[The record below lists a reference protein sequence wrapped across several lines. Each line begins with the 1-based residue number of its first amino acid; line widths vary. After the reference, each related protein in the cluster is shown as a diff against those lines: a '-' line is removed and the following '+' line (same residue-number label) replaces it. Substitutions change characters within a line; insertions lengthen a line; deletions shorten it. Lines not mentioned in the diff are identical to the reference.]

1 MTLLPTTPVPPTPL
15 PTTTVLVGY
24 TQDQAGR
31 EALALGRL
39 LTGQTEADQNKADQS
54 KAGQQQTGQLIV
66 CTVVP
71 EVWNHPSLSAVD
83 QEYARYLDEHAQET
97 LTSARSLLVDVPQAQ
112 VQYLKHA
119 AKSTT
124 AGLSEAAAQA
134 GADVL
139 VVGSARSGGGLSMGG
154 LGSGGRLSLGSVSGE
169 LLHLSSLPVALAPQG
184 FEPRPGQAVTRLSCA
199 YAGTEVSNSTV
210 LEALRLAGRLG
221 VPLRVVAF
229 AVRDR
234 QMYPSLAGYK
244 AENMVVNAWKERT
257 QAALE
262 RLQEQLAGHSPPIS
276 VLIADG
282 DSWESAL
289 GQVDW
294 HPGEVLALGSSRMGV
309 LARVFL
315 GSNATKII
323 RASPVPVL
331 VLPKVG

>member
-1 MTLLPTTPVPPTPL
+1 M
-15 PTTTVLVGY
+15 TTVLVGY
-24 TQDQAGR
+24 AADQAGA

-39 LTGQTEADQNKADQS
+39 LTGQ
-54 KAGQQQTGQLIV
+54 GVGQLIV
-66 CTVVP
+66 CTIVP
-71 EVWNHPSLSAVD
+71 EVWNHPTLSAVD
-83 QEYARYLDEHAQET
+83 QEYATYLEEHAQET
-97 LTSARSLLVDVPQAQ
+97 LASAQSLLEGVESVPPLH

-119 AKSTT
+119 AKSATV
-124 AGLSEAAAQA
+124 GLSEAAALA

-139 VVGSARSGGGLSMGG
+139 VVGSARTGGGGG
-154 LGSGGRLSLGSVSGE
+154 VSGRLSLGSVSSE
-169 LLHLSSLPVALAPQG
+169 ILHSSGLPVALAPQG
-184 FEPRPGQAVTRLSCA
+184 YDMAAGQRVTRLSCA

-244 AENMVVNAWKERT
+244 AENMIVDAWRERT
-257 QAALE
+257 KAALE

-276 VLIADG
+276 VALADG
-282 DSWESAL
+282 ESWEEAL

-294 HPGEVLALGSSRMGV
+294 HPGEVLALGSSRMRV

-315 GSNATKII
+315 GSNASKII

>member
-1 MTLLPTTPVPPTPL
+1 M
-15 PTTTVLVGY
+15 TTVLVGY
-24 TQDQAGR
+24 AADQAGA

-39 LTGQTEADQNKADQS
+39 LTGQTE
-54 KAGQQQTGQLIV
+54 TGQLIV

-71 EVWNHPSLSAVD
+71 EVWNHPTLSAVD
-83 QEYARYLDEHAQET
+83 QEYANYLEEHAQET
-97 LTSARSLLVDVPQAQ
+97 LASARSLLEGVQAGQ

-119 AKSTT
+119 AKSATV
-124 AGLSEAAAQA
+124 GLSEAAALA

-139 VVGSARSGGGLSMGG
+139 VVGSARAGVS
-154 LGSGGRLSLGSVSGE
+154 GRLSLGSVSGE
-169 LLHLSSLPVALAPQG
+169 ILHSSGLPVALAPQG
-184 FEPRPGQAVTRLSCA
+184 YDLAPGQRVTRLSCA
-199 YAGTEVSNSTV
+199 YAGTEISNSTV

-244 AENMVVNAWKERT
+244 AENMIVDAWRERT
-257 QAALE
+257 KAALE
-262 RLQEQLAGHSPPIS
+262 RLQEQLAGHSPPLS
-276 VLIADG
+276 VALADG
-282 DSWESAL
+282 ESWEEAL

-315 GSNATKII
+315 GSNASKII

>member
-1 MTLLPTTPVPPTPL
+1 M
-15 PTTTVLVGY
+15 TTVLVGY
-24 TQDQAGR
+24 AADQAGA

-39 LTGQTEADQNKADQS
+39 LTAHAQ
-54 KAGQQQTGQLIV
+54 GQLIV

-71 EVWNHPSLSAVD
+71 EVWSHPALSAVD
-83 QEYARYLDEHAQET
+83 QEYADYLAEHAQET
-97 LTSARSLLVDVPQAQ
+97 LAGAQALLGEAEG

-119 AKSTT
+119 AKSATV
-124 AGLSEAAAQA
+124 GLSEAAAQA
-134 GADVL
+134 GAEVL
-139 VVGSARSGGGLSMGG
+139 VVGSARAGVS
-154 LGSGGRLSLGSVSGE
+154 GRLSLGSVSSE
-169 LLHLSSLPVALAPQG
+169 ILHLSSLPVALAPQG
-184 FEPRPGQAVTRLSCA
+184 FELLPGQQLTRLSCA

-244 AENMVVNAWKERT
+244 AENMIVNAWRERT

-276 VLIADG
+276 VAMADG
-282 DSWESAL
+282 ESWEEAL
-289 GQVDW
+289 GQVEW
-294 HPGEVLALGSSRMGV
+294 QPGEVLALGSSRMGM

-315 GSNATKII
+315 GSNASKII

>member
-1 MTLLPTTPVPPTPL
+1 MTLLPITPVPPTPL
-15 PTTTVLVGY
+15 PATTVLVGY

-39 LTGQTEADQNKADQS
+39 LMGQTEAHQTKA
-54 KAGQQQTGQLIV
+54 GQLIV

-97 LTSARSLLVDVPQAQ
+97 LASARNLLQDVPQVQ

-139 VVGSARSGGGLSMGG
+139 VVGSARSN
-154 LGSGGRLSLGSVSGE
+154 GGRLSLGSVSGE

-184 FEPRPGQAVTRLSCA
+184 FEPQPGQVVTRLSCA

-244 AENMVVNAWKERT
+244 AENMIVDAWRERT
-257 QAALE
+257 KSALE

-276 VLIADG
+276 VALADG
-282 DSWESAL
+282 ESWEEAL

-294 HPGEVLALGSSRMGV
+294 HPGEVLALGSSRMGI

-315 GSNATKII
+315 GSNASKII

>member
-1 MTLLPTTPVPPTPL
+1 M
-15 PTTTVLVGY
+15 TTVLVGY
-24 TQDQAGR
+24 AADQAGA
-31 EALALGRL
+31 EALVLGRL
-39 LTGQTEADQNKADQS
+39 LTGQ
-54 KAGQQQTGQLIV
+54 GTGQLIV
-66 CTVVP
+66 CTIVP
-71 EVWNHPSLSAVD
+71 EVWNHPTLSAVD
-83 QEYARYLDEHAQET
+83 QEYANYLDEHAQET
-97 LTSARSLLVDVPQAQ
+97 LASAWSLLEGMEGVPPIQ

-124 AGLSEAAAQA
+124 VGLSEAAAQA

-139 VVGSARSGGGLSMGG
+139 VVGSARAGVS
-154 LGSGGRLSLGSVSGE
+154 GRLSLGSVSSE
-169 LLHLSSLPVALAPQG
+169 ILHSSGLAVALAPQG
-184 FEPRPGQAVTRLSCA
+184 YDLAPGQRVTRLSCA

-210 LEALRLAGRLG
+210 LEALRLAGSLG

-244 AENMVVNAWKERT
+244 AENMIVDAWRERT
-257 QAALE
+257 KAALE

-276 VLIADG
+276 VALADG
-282 DSWESAL
+282 ESWEEAL

-315 GSNATKII
+315 GSNASKII

>member
-1 MTLLPTTPVPPTPL
+1 M
-15 PTTTVLVGY
+15 TTVLVGY
-24 TQDQAGR
+24 AADQAGA

-39 LTGQTEADQNKADQS
+39 LKGQGA
-54 KAGQQQTGQLIV
+54 GQLIV
-66 CTVVP
+66 CTIVP
-71 EVWNHPSLSAVD
+71 EVWNHPALSPVD
-83 QEYARYLDEHAQET
+83 QEYAQYLDEHAQET
-97 LTSARSLLVDVPQAQ
+97 LAGARSLLEGVPTLNN
-112 VQYLKHA
+112 VQYIKHA
-119 AKSTT
+119 AKSATV
-124 AGLSEAAAQA
+124 GLSEAAALV

-139 VVGSARSGGGLSMGG
+139 VVGSARAGIS
-154 LGSGGRLSLGSVSGE
+154 GRLSLGSVSSE
-169 LLHLSSLPVALAPQG
+169 ILHLSSLPVALAPQG
-184 FEPRPGQAVTRLSCA
+184 FEAPPGQQMTRLSCA

-210 LEALRLAGRLG
+210 LEALRLAGLLG

-244 AENMVVNAWKERT
+244 AENMIVDAWRERT
-257 QAALE
+257 QAALK

-276 VLIADG
+276 VALADG
-282 DSWESAL
+282 ESWEEAL

-294 HPGEVLALGSSRMGV
+294 QPGEVLALGSSRMGV

-315 GSNATKII
+315 GSNASKII